1 MPDPQEIT
9 ITKFNVV
16 SEDVV
21 TREYWDGKAGEYLNT
36 KESMISVNF
45 ELLTTNS
52 VQKRNAYGI
61 LSLFGDIGGLN
72 DFLILVVT
80 PLIMYIVGDRFS
92 YIILRSLYM
101 KNKVGDKPPGLSD
114 EEFDYADDNDPKT
127 KRKKQSLWLHH
138 TEPYREDWKTQVLLN

>member
-52 VQKRNAYGI
+52 V
-61 LSLFGDIGGLN
+61 
-72 DFLILVVT
+72 
-80 PLIMYIVGDRFS
+80 
-92 YIILRSLYM
+92 
-101 KNKVGDKPPGLSD
+101 
-114 EEFDYADDNDPKT
+114 
-127 KRKKQSLWLHH
+127 
-138 TEPYREDWKTQVLLN
+138 